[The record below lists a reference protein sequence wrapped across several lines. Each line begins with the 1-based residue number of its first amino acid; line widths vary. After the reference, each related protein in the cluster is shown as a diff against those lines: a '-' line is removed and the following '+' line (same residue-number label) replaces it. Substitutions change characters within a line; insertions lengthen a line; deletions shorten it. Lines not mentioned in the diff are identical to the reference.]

1 MTTAPLYR
9 DQQAWTDLQEFLP
22 ERLRLDESSTPAEEF
37 WRWRGNRIHLDRF
50 SRPEA
55 SARVVLHHGVGT
67 NGRQMSLILGAPLAR
82 RGYDVVSLDN
92 LGFGMTEVGPG
103 FAPSYADWV
112 DLVGDFLSAEQ
123 ARDPKPTV
131 LFGLSAGGM
140 LAFHVAAK
148 APAGTLH
155 GIVGMTFLDQRY
167 PEVRERTAR
176 SRQTARIGAPIM
188 AAVAKTPLGRLR
200 YPMRLASKMS
210 ALANDPGAMEVLL
223 GDPTSAGNAV
233 PLRFL
238 ADYLAYAP
246 AIEPE
251 RFRAC
256 PVLLTQPAEDRWSP
270 RELSDPVVSRLDLA
284 LFEEVSLQ
292 GAGHLPL
299 EDPGLRRLEVA
310 VAEFV
315 DRVTSW
321 TTTSAH

>member
-1 MTTAPLYR
+1 MTAPLYR
-9 DQQAWTDLQEFLP
+9 DQQAWQDLQEFLP
-22 ERLRLDESSTPAEEF
+22 ERLRLEESTAPQEEI
-37 WRWRGNRIHLDRF
+37 WRWRGHRIHLDRY
-50 SRPEA
+50 SQPEA

-92 LGFGMTEVGPG
+92 LGFGMTEMRSG
-103 FAPSYADWV
+103 FTPSYSDWV
-112 DLVGDFLSAEQ
+112 ELVVDFLSAEQ

-131 LFGLSAGGM
+131 LYGLSAGGM
-140 LAFHVAAK
+140 LAFHVAAT
-148 APAGTLH
+148 APAGVLH
-155 GIVGMTFLDQRY
+155 GIVGMTFLDQRC
-167 PEVRERTAR
+167 PEVLERTAR
-176 SRQTARIGAPIM
+176 SRATARVGAPIM
-188 AAVAKTPLGRLR
+188 AALARTPLGRLR

-210 ALANDPGAMEVLL
+210 ALANDRGAMEVLL
-223 GDPTSAGNAV
+223 GDPTSAGNAM

-246 AIEPE
+246 AIEPA

-256 PVLLTQPAEDRWSP
+256 PVLLTQPAADRWSP
-270 RELSDPVVSRLDLA
+270 RELSDPVVSRLDPA

-299 EDPGLRRLEVA
+299 EDPGLRQLEVA

-315 DRVTSW
+315 DRVTNW
-321 TTTSAH
+321 TRSPAR